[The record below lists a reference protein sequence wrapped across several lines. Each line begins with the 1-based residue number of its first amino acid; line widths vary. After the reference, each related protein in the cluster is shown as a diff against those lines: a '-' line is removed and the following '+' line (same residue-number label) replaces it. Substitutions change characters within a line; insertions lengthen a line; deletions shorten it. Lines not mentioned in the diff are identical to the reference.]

1 MRILFLHGL
10 ESTPGGSKVKFLESL
25 GHEVVNPWLPA
36 NSFIKS
42 LSIAQTS
49 FDNNEI
55 DVIVGSSR
63 GGALAMALDTEN
75 TKTILIAPAW
85 NKREF
90 LRVPDDVDYNVTE
103 NTIILHSILD
113 DVVPINDS
121 ERLLRKYGCRLHICG
136 DSHRM
141 SDNDALRV
149 LKDVL

>member
-10 ESTPGGSKVKFLESL
+10 ESTPGGSKVKFLKSL

-36 NSFIKS
+36 NNFKES

-63 GGALAMALDTEN
+63 GGALAMAMNTGN

-90 LRVPDDVDYNVTE
+90 LRVPDDVVYRVTE

-113 DVVPINDS
+113 DIIPLKDS
-121 ERLLRKYGCRLHICG
+121 VKLVSEHGCKLHVCG
-136 DSHRM
+136 ACHRM
-141 SDNDALRV
+141 SDKDALNI
-149 LKDVL
+149 LGDMI